1 MEFNYGL
8 ERKRFEASWKRLREQ
23 YRRAGMDDYAID
35 QMYEFDLD
43 DFRRS
48 RITAMREQPL
58 TTDLSGDN
66 EDMST
71 LFNKFFDQLTYH
83 DCYFESPYNLERVEA
98 SSNANLYRK
107 RCSLKTRD
115 KALLTLYALYGY
127 TQDEIAQI
135 TGVSFQA
142 VSKRIKQV
150 STKLLPENEGRS
162 A

>member
-48 RITAMREQPL
+48 RIKAMREQPL

-83 DCYFESPYNLERVEA
+83 DCYFESPYNLDWIEEI
-98 SSNANLYRK
+98 SNANLYRK
-107 RCSLKTRD
+107 ICSLKTRD
-115 KALLTLYALYGY
+115 KELLTLYALYGY